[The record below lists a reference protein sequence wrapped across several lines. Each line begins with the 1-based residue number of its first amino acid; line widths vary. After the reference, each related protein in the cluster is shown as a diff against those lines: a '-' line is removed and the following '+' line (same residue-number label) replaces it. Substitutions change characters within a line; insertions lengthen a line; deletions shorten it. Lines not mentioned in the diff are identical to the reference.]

1 MFIGSCVRRLLVAGA
16 CLAWVASSAG
26 AQDCAEV
33 PNDNS
38 LRATAHQTRPEAEP
52 TAGEDHQRFVLIV
65 SQPLAEGA

>member
-26 AQDCAEV
+26 AQDCAEI

-38 LRATAHQTRPEAEP
+38 LRATADPMRPDAEP
-52 TAGEDHQRFVLIV
+52 IAGEDHPRLVLIV